1 TKVDNTHHSHGVAK
15 LAALREAP
23 LTRLRPV
30 LMTSAATVFG
40 HLPLVFATGP
50 GSAARNSI
58 GTVLVAGMTV
68 GTLFTLFV
76 LPVFYSFIAAEH
88 RPETEAESE
97 GLALEPVFAEEAAH
111 A

>member
-1 TKVDNTHHSHGVAK
+1 ALQAGGLAK
-15 LAALREAP
+15 LAALREAS

-68 GTLFTLFV
+68 GTVFTLFV
-76 LPVFYSFIAAEH
+76 VPVFYSLIAAEH
-88 RPETEAESE
+88 RPSEEDASERLMAE
-97 GLALEPVFAEEAAH
+97 P
-111 A
+111 

>member
-1 TKVDNTHHSHGVAK
+1 
-15 LAALREAP
+15 
-23 LTRLRPV
+23 
-30 LMTSAATVFG
+30 
-40 HLPLVFATGP
+40 GP

-76 LPVFYSFIAAEH
+76 VPVFYSFIAAEH

-97 GLALEPVFAEEAAH
+97 SLVLEPAPAMVGEVAH

>member
-1 TKVDNTHHSHGVAK
+1 
-15 LAALREAP
+15 
-23 LTRLRPV
+23 
-30 LMTSAATVFG
+30 
-40 HLPLVFATGP
+40 VFATGP

-76 LPVFYSFIAAEH
+76 VPVFYSFIAAEH
-88 RPETEAESE
+88 RPEAEAESE
-97 GLALEPVFAEEAAH
+97 SLVLEPAPAMVGEVAH